1 MEKEGKGVEKE
12 EKGVEEGEGREW
24 RRRRREWRRR
34 RREWRRRRRE
44 WKKEREGGMEMRGI
58 FQSRAYQLVAI
69 MLHGVTVP
77 MPSPSHMSCCPF
89 TRGP

>member
-1 MEKEGKGVEKE
+1 MEKEEKGVEKE
-12 EKGVEEGEGREW
+12 EKGVEKEEKGVEGEGR
-24 RRRRREWRRR
+24 
-34 RREWRRRRRE
+34 
-44 WKKEREGGMEMRGI
+44 GMEMREI